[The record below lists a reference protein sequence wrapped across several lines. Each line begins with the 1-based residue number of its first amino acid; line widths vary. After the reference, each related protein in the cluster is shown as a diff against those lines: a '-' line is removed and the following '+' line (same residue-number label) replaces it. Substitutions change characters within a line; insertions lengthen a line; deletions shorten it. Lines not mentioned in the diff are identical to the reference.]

1 MDIPNPATVPLFVKP
16 DSKKIVKR
24 DLLLT
29 IFFARLKAGDIQNLN
44 MPLPGQC
51 LLLLQESCCSDAFL
65 DVTKTLL
72 EHNINPNQYIISTEP
87 PLYLACRHL
96 ATQTADLLLNAQAIL
111 TRAAHC
117 HNGPLHIICDPL
129 QDTIIQKKVDRRI
142 AIAKALISHG
152 ANPKE
157 TTSTGQNCFEYLA
170 TNPFKSFEIPAL
182 TKDEKKLIF
191 TQRSKLLE
199 IIKKVNDKTF

>member
-1 MDIPNPATVPLFVKP
+1 MEFPNPASIPAFIKS
-16 DSKKIVKR
+16 DSKIAKR
-24 DLLLT
+24 DLLLST
-29 IFFARLKAGDIQNLN
+29 IFDRLKAGDIQNLN

-51 LLLLQESCCSDAFL
+51 LTLLQESSCSDSFIE
-65 DVTKTLL
+65 VTKTLL
-72 EHNINPNQYIISTEP
+72 DHNISPNQYVVSTEP

-96 ATQTADLLLNAQAIL
+96 ATQAVDLLLNTRAIL
-111 TRAAHC
+111 TRAPQC

-152 ANPKE
+152 SNPKE
-157 TTSTGQNCFEYLA
+157 TTSTGHNCFEYLA
-170 TNPFKSFEIPAL
+170 SDPFKSFEITAL
-182 TKDEKKLIF
+182 TKEEKKLIF